1 MTPLKPEEIQA
12 ALDSLEKIERKLYC
26 VATTEVHLANASEQI
41 HGSRIRSTK
50 SATHDL
56 LDAIENIRRALAFT
70 LAANGE
76 PTSEMREGCLSVIDC
91 NKLSIERR
99 LQNIND
105 CYQKMIAKIW
115 EEIDDHR

>member
-76 PTSEMREGCLSVIDC
+76 PSDGMIE
-91 NKLSIERR
+91 LSIEVATYDLRP
-99 LQNIND
+99 IAMHK
-105 CYQKMIAKIW
+105 CFIAKIW
-115 EEIDDHR
+115 EEC